1 MVEGDKAQESEARRS
16 KLTGAQRRYLR
27 GLASSLKPVV
37 LIGKGGLTDTVRAT
51 VEQTLATRELIK
63 IKFVALKDEKKAMIM
78 ELASA
83 TGSEVVG
90 VIGHTAALYR
100 PHAEKEKRKITLP

>member
-1 MVEGDKAQESEARRS
+1 MRVAAIKGIKLTNEEAGS

-27 GLASSLKPVV
+27 GLANPLKPVV
-37 LIGKGGLTDTVRAT
+37 MIGKGGLTDSVRAT

-63 IKFVALKDEKKAMIM
+63 IKFVALKAEKKALIA

-90 VIGHTAALYR
+90 VIGHTAA
-100 PHAEKEKRKITLP
+100 

>member
-1 MVEGDKAQESEARRS
+1 MGQEENVQEGQEGGS
-16 KLTGAQRRYLR
+16 KLTGAQWRYLR
-27 GLASSLKPVV
+27 GLANPLKPVV
-37 LIGKGGLTDTVRAT
+37 LIGKSGLTDTVRAT

-63 IKFVALKDEKKAMIM
+63 IKFVALKEEKKALVA

-83 TGSEVVG
+83 TSSEVVG
-90 VIGHTAALYR
+90 IIGHTAALYR